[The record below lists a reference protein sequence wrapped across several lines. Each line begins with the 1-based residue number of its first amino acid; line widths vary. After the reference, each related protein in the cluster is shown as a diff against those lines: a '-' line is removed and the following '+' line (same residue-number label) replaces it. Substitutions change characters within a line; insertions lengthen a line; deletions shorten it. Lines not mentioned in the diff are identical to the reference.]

1 MLNLLGSEKMAK
13 MLTSFLERLAIK
25 VFEAGQKKL
34 ASSDCQKI
42 VPPSSLYI
50 GRSPKPYSPREEE
63 NVFLS
68 QSEGEG
74 HSYILGGTG
83 TGKTTFIENR
93 IRHDI
98 LQNKGWCLLDAHGD
112 LSEKL
117 IRFLATLWQYKEGK
131 QKEEMA
137 RRLLLVE
144 PFHDRITGFNPLE
157 ASLGDS
163 VYPCALEMMGVFKKR
178 WPDFGPRMDELFRT
192 CLVTL
197 GENKLTLLEM
207 PLLLTNKEA
216 RCALVGNLTNQEI
229 KAYWLDRYNKLSQGS
244 EVQYREP
251 VLNKV
256 TEFLTDENIRF
267 ILGQAR
273 STLDFRRAM
282 DEGKWII
289 LNISKGRLKSNALL
303 LGGLFLMKL
312 QLAVLSRANISS
324 YQRRPFYTYL
334 DEFQNFINARE
345 SGDVETLLS
354 ESRKYNLYLTMA
366 HQNLAQ
372 LDSSLLNAI
381 FGNITALLCFR
392 LGYKDA
398 LTLAPELSPAD
409 KKVLGDNLIKLRVG
423 EAYLKI
429 KGKPARLVKIPFPV
443 TPNVHPKVV
452 EEFKKYS
459 LSFSTRPLLEVKK
472 EIEERHRKLQTKK
485 TASSCSPN
493 RNNPMEGQNGW

>member
-1 MLNLLGSEKMAK
+1 MFNLRGSEREVK
-13 MLTSFLERLAIK
+13 MLASFLERLAIK
-25 VFEAGQKKL
+25 IFEAGQKKL
-34 ASSDCQKI
+34 FSSNRQKM

-50 GRSPKPYSPREEE
+50 GRSPKPYNPHEEE
-63 NVFLS
+63 SVFLS
-68 QSEGEG
+68 QSEREG
-74 HSYILGGTG
+74 HWYIVGGTG

-98 LQNKGWCLLDAHGD
+98 LQNRGCCLLDAHGD

-117 IRFLATLWQYKEGK
+117 IKFLASLWQYKEGK
-131 QKEEMA
+131 QKEGMA
-137 RRLLLVE
+137 KRLILVE

-216 RCALVGNLTNQEI
+216 RGVLVENLTNQEI

-251 VLNKV
+251 VLNKI
-256 TEFLTDENIRF
+256 TEFLTDENIRYM
-267 ILGQAR
+267 IGQK

-312 QLAVLSRANISS
+312 QLAALSRANISS

-354 ESRKYNLYLTMA
+354 ESRKYNLHLAAMA

-372 LDSSLLNAI
+372 LDNSLLNAI
-381 FGNITALLCFR
+381 LGNANALLCFR

-409 KKVLGDNLIKLRVG
+409 KKVLSDNLIKLKIG

-429 KGKPARLVKIPFPV
+429 KGKPARLVKIPFPAV
-443 TPNVHPKVV
+443 PNVHPKVV
-452 EEFKKYS
+452 EEFKKCS

-472 EIEERHRKLQTKK
+472 EIEERHRRLVAKK
-485 TASSCSPN
+485 AAGSHSLN
-493 RNNPMEGQNGW
+493 RKNPLEGQNEW